1 MTDTGA
7 RRWGLRIRVTVA
19 FALIA
24 LVIVS
29 LLALT
34 TFVLARRYLVEQRER
49 SATRQAYLNA
59 RLVRDVLLIAPGD
72 PDRAL
77 DLLDLSPRSK
87 AAFVRSGAW
96 YGETE
101 LLGPETVEPQLA
113 AVVADGEAA
122 HQRVDLAGEQ
132 RFLIGIPLPAVDGV
146 YYEAF
151 SLGELRD
158 TLGAL
163 RTVLVLGAVLAPI
176 AAGALGLWAS
186 RLVLRPVSDVGSA
199 AARIAAGDLA
209 ARLDPDPDPDLGRMS
224 ESFNSM
230 VDQLTERMAR
240 DRRLAGDVS
249 HELRSPL
256 TTLAAA
262 ASVLDRRRDEMS
274 PRTQRAAALVVDEIA
289 RFEELVEALL
299 ELSRMQAGADG
310 TDADATHF
318 GELVIHSV
326 ARSRARDVVVRIAP
340 AVDAEPVLVQR
351 RRIERIVVNL
361 LDNAA
366 EHGAPPIS
374 LTVTRGGGVMRL
386 AVEDHGPGIRSED
399 RARIFER
406 FARGHRAGSRG
417 DSLGSGLGLA
427 LVAEHVRLLDGEV
440 WVEDAD
446 PAPGAWFVVEIP
458 DRRA

>member
-1 MTDTGA
+1 MTDSGT

-29 LLALT
+29 VLALT
-34 TFVLARRYLVEQRER
+34 TYVLARRYLVEQRER

-59 RLVRDVLLIAPGD
+59 RLVRDVLLIAPDD

-77 DLLDLSPRSK
+77 DLLDLSPRSQ
-87 AAFVRSGAW
+87 AAFLRRGEWSGQ
-96 YGETE
+96 TE
-101 LLGPETVEPQLA
+101 LFGEGVVEPGFLA
-113 AVVADGEAA
+113 LVEGGQAA
-122 HQRVDLAGEQ
+122 HQRVELAGEQ
-132 RFLIGIPLPAVDGV
+132 RFLIGIPLPAVGGA

-151 SLGELRD
+151 SLAELRD

-163 RTVLVLGAVLAPI
+163 RTVLALGTVLAPI
-176 AAGALGLWAS
+176 AAGLLGLWAG
-186 RLVLRPVSDVGSA
+186 RLVLRPVHDVGNA
-199 AARIAAGDLA
+199 AALIAAGDLA

-224 ESFNSM
+224 ASFNAM
-230 VDQLTERMAR
+230 VDQLTERMER

-262 ASVLDRRRDEMS
+262 ASVLDGRRDEMS
-274 PRTQRAAALVVDEIA
+274 PRTQRAAALVVAEIA

-299 ELSRMQAGADG
+299 ELSRMQAGADA
-310 TDADATHF
+310 ADAQPTRF

-326 ARSRARDVVVRIAP
+326 GRSRARDVVVRIAP
-340 AVDAEPVLVQR
+340 DVDFEPVPVQR
-351 RRIERIVVNL
+351 RRIERVVVNL

-366 EHGAPPIS
+366 EHGGPPIRLLVS
-374 LTVTRGGGVMRL
+374 RGDGAVRL
-386 AVEDHGPGIRSED
+386 VVEDHGPGIRPAD
-399 RARIFER
+399 RLRVFER

-427 LVAEHVRLLDGEV
+427 LVAEHVRLLGGRV
-440 WVEDAD
+440 WVEEAD
-446 PAPGAWFVVEIP
+446 PPPGARFVVEIP